1 MARRSK
7 LSAFA
12 GLASVACLSQTASA
26 QAFQNLSATRIPSSG
41 GFTEN
46 VDFADLDKDGDFDAV
61 LAEGG
66 DAGDDQ
72 NLIWINRGFEPG
84 GTIGFF
90 VDRTATQFPAVL
102 DQSRDIEFV
111 DIDNDGDVDI
121 YVANTSQLSNQSN
134 RWWINMGGAQGGTF
148 GFYQDQST
156 ARWLNLNTTP
166 TSIAVSLLLPS
177 GFIDWSCDCDFGD
190 LDNDGDI
197 DLVHS
202 TYGGAFNGNVPTRLF
217 LNNGAGAFTE
227 FNPSSFRLT
236 GQNINAGNPALWA
249 SGTQQSDTTN
259 STGTNSDIASSA
271 LDIDVMDVDGDL
283 DLDILHGAR
292 QEVPRMFFN
301 RLQENGGVLTAF
313 RDVTAAVFP
322 AGYSNGNGHYE
333 QEMGDCDNDNDLDIY
348 GLNWQASFGFNDITL
363 RNDGA
368 GTFSNLQVLSGSGA
382 DDNEGDFLD
391 YDNDGDLDLYVA
403 NFAGQDKLYRNNFT
417 GVGNFSHTNVT
428 GSQLPTLNRI
438 ALDADCAD
446 LDNDG
451 DTDVIVSNDSGADE
465 YYLNNNT
472 NVADTFAPR
481 AANLE
486 QAPNRTTGANPTVV
500 RVQVYDNA
508 SYYETWYI
516 NVQLEYRALPA
527 VAFTQVAMQ
536 ASQGQIWRGLI
547 PGALAGTIEYRVRAT
562 DRRGNVGVST
572 TKQFVATPPGPVTYC
587 TTSTTSSGCN
597 PVIGFVG
604 TPTAGATSGFTLTT
618 TNTEGQRAG
627 LFFYGVSGRNAAP
640 WQPGNSS
647 TLCVKAPTQ
656 RLTAQASSG
665 GVAGQCNGSYSE
677 DWLLWLSTRPTAV
690 GQPFVAGEVV
700 NAQTWF
706 RDPAAPGT
714 TNLSGGLEWTM
725 VP

>member
-12 GLASVACLSQTASA
+12 GLASVACLSQSASA
-26 QAFQNLSATRIPSSG
+26 QAFQNLSATRIPISG
-41 GFTEN
+41 GSTEN
-46 VDFADLDKDGDFDAV
+46 VDFADLDQDGDFDAI

-66 DAGDDQ
+66 DSGDDQ
-72 NLIWINRGFEPG
+72 NNLWINRGFEPG

-90 VDRTATQFPAVL
+90 ADRTATQFPALL

-111 DIDNDGDVDI
+111 DLDNDGDVDI
-121 YVANTSQLSNQSN
+121 YISNTSAISNQSN
-134 RWWINMGGAQGGTF
+134 HWWINMGGAQGGTV
-148 GFYQDQST
+148 GFYQDQTT

-166 TSIAVSLLLPS
+166 TSIANSLLLPS

-202 TYGGAFNGNVPTRLF
+202 TYGGTFNGNVPTRLF
-217 LNNGAGAFTE
+217 LNDGTGHYTE

-236 GQNINAGNPALWA
+236 TQNILAGNPAIWA
-249 SGTQQSDTTN
+249 EGTQQANTAN
-259 STGTNSDIASSA
+259 NTGTNSDVASSA

-301 RLQENGGVLTAF
+301 RFQENGGVLGAF
-313 RDVTAAVFP
+313 RDVTTLSFP
-322 AGYSNGNGHYE
+322 AGWSTGDGHYE
-333 QEMGDCDNDNDLDIY
+333 QEMGDCDNDGDLDLY
-348 GLNWQASFGFNDITL
+348 GLNWLQGPAFNDITM
-363 RNDGA
+363 RNDGI
-368 GTFSNLQVLSGSGA
+368 GIFSNIVVLSGSSA

-403 NFAGQDKLYRNNFT
+403 NFSGQDKLYRNNFT
-417 GVGNFSHTNVT
+417 GAGFSYTNVT
-428 GSQLPTLNRI
+428 TTQLPSLNRV

-451 DTDVIVSNDSGADE
+451 DTDIIVANDNNAEE

-481 AANLE
+481 PTNLE
-486 QAPNRTTGANPTVV
+486 QAPARTAGANPTVV

-516 NVQLEYRALPA
+516 NVQLEYRVLPT

-562 DRRGNVGVST
+562 DRRGNVGVSAA
-572 TKQFVATPPGPVTYC
+572 KQFVATAPGPVAYC

-604 TPTAGATSGFTLTT
+604 TPTVGAASGFTLTT

-640 WQPGNSS
+640 WAPGSSS

-656 RLTAQASSG
+656 RLTAQPSSG

-677 DWLLWLSTRPTAV
+677 DWLQWLSTHPTAV

-700 NAQTWF
+700 DAQTWF
-706 RDPAAPGT
+706 RDPSAPST